1 MYIQKQ
7 NLNKDDDDKTQ
18 PCRSENEP
26 RKIVVNLNTQKNK
39 YLKLHACVS
48 KKKYI
53 VIVIMYEL

>member
-7 NLNKDDDDKTQ
+7 NLNKDDDDDKTQ

-39 YLKLHACVS
+39 HLKLHSCVS
-48 KKKYI
+48 KKNSI
-53 VIVIMYEL
+53 